1 MRQRKAPPKPQ
12 GAPRARS
19 RRRAGSEAENA
30 VTHSPAERAAAQ
42 QGPASCRDSSPAKES
57 LVLTISSS
65 PAQVSPQR
73 YLGTGISTLQEI
85 SEKRSRLLLILCSVL
100 IAAIGGAC
108 CGTVLP
114 VWILLA
120 KEVPQVLPEQ
130 PVGELKSVCVCRNS
144 LALLETEAREV
155 RELRE
160 EVARLAAE
168 MSRMKKELQDARTA
182 TSAMPLEEDVPK
194 LAWAVKSSAGFT
206 IDLQRLP
213 RSSAS
218 PCGVF
223 WFLCGLKPL
232 DTFVQPDVS
241 PGYCWPFQASR
252 SWAIVRLPAQ
262 VQPTAISVQHPLKK
276 SSALGDIGS
285 APRDFTVS
293 GVGEGGEEETLL
305 GSFTY
310 DVEKE
315 PTQTFL
321 LQNKPHGAF
330 RFIRL
335 LINSNWGE
343 SDHACIYRVQ
353 VRGRITGA
361 EAVGQARGNLLK

>member
-120 KEVPQVLPEQ
+120 KEVPQ
-130 PVGELKSVCVCRNS
+130 
-144 LALLETEAREV
+144 
-155 RELRE
+155 
-160 EVARLAAE
+160 
-168 MSRMKKELQDARTA
+168 ELQDARTA